1 MTSVTS
7 EAGSKQ
13 RVYDPDAIELLLRA
27 GRLALETESSTDG
40 AERIVA
46 YLARAYDVGPVQ
58 VAATPTS
65 LTIALGPIGDQQVQ
79 VVRAKPGSL
88 NLGGSS
94 GLDKI
99 VRESL
104 SGKINAGQALDRIT
118 ALERPQSERR
128 RLIAVPA
135 WGVAAAA
142 IVVLIGGRGYDS
154 VLAFMTGVSVGAVMW
169 FVGRNPRASRV
180 LAPVV
185 AFLGAFLAFA
195 YAHLLLDLFGWATS
209 PIRATVAALLLL
221 IPAYSIVVSV
231 EELAL
236 GHLLAGSSRMFG
248 AVLVIFGVVLGASLG
263 RQVGRALLGGLGS
276 GTVLP
281 LPVWAF
287 VIAAAVAGA
296 SFSVGLGLRGWTVVV
311 VSISVMSMATLS
323 RGMQLLFQG
332 RISETAAPLLAT
344 FVAALILGLVGA
356 VVARYTSISALV
368 IIVPSSFML
377 IPGALGFGAF
387 QSLFA
392 QQTQDGVATLITALA
407 TVAALVYGLLVAT
420 AITPRPFSQ
429 YLVPATPPR

>member
-1 MTSVTS
+1 MTSVAS

>member
-169 FVGRNPRASRV
+169 VVGRNPRASRV

>member
-1 MTSVTS
+1 MPHDTN
-7 EAGSKQ
+7 SKQ
-13 RVYDPDAIELLLRA
+13 RVYDSDAIELLLRA

-46 YLARAYDVGPVQ
+46 YLAKAYDVGPVQ

-104 SGKINAGQALDRIT
+104 SGKIQAGQALDRIT

-128 RLIAVPA
+128 RLLAVPA

-154 VLAFMTGVSVGAVMW
+154 VLAFMTGLSVGAVMW

-195 YAHLLLDLFGWATS
+195 YAHLLLELFGWATS

-296 SFSVGLGLRGWTVVV
+296 SFSVGLGLRGWIVAVVA
-311 VSISVMSMATLS
+311 ISVMSMATFS
-323 RGMQLLFQG
+323 RGMQMLFQG
-332 RISETAAPLLAT
+332 RIGDTAAPLLAT
-344 FVAALILGLVGA
+344 FVSALVLGLVGA
-356 VVARYTSISALV
+356 LIARYTVIPALV
-368 IIVPSSFML
+368 VIVPSSFML

-407 TVAALVYGLLVAT
+407 TIAALVYGLLVAT

-429 YLVPATPPR
+429 YLVPLTPPR

>member
-1 MTSVTS
+1 MTPVTS